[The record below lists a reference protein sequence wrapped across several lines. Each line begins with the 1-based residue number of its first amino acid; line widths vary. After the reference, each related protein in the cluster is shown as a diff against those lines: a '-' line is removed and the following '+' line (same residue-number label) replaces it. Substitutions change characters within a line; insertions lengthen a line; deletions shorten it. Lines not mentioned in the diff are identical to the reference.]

1 MLRDGG
7 PFRLLFAG
15 QALSVIGDRITPV
28 AIAFAVLAIGDAT
41 DLGLVLAASGV
52 PFALFAIA
60 GGVVSDRVGRRNV
73 MIASDVARTASQA
86 LTAVLLLTGSAEVW
100 MLVVL
105 AAVYGTAAAV
115 FMPALIGLIPQTVPP
130 ARLQEANALLGFTR
144 NGLNMIGPSIG
155 AVLVVTVGSG
165 WAVAIDALTWLVAAG
180 CMAQVKLPAA
190 TTRAADAAKPTMWR
204 DLVDGWSTFTSYT
217 WVWVVVV
224 AFGLMNA
231 IQAGAWDVLGPVVA
245 KDTIGIPAWG
255 WVLSSLA
262 AGYLVMTVVLMQWR
276 LTYPVRAGMI
286 GASLFAF
293 PIVMLGYDAHVVPLV
308 LAAFVAGAGM
318 EVFSI
323 GWQTAYHEHIP
334 NEYLSRVT
342 SYDALGSFVA
352 IPVGALA
359 FGPLA
364 DAFGIRDVV
373 ITSGVAFGAISLL
386 ALLSRSVR
394 DLPRAAPESE
404 EESSGNG
411 GTRPSKVAT

>member
-1 MLRDGG
+1 M
-7 PFRLLFAG
+7 
-15 QALSVIGDRITPV
+15 V
-28 AIAFAVLAIGDAT
+28 
-41 DLGLVLAASGV
+41 
-52 PFALFAIA
+52 
-60 GGVVSDRVGRRNV
+60 
-73 MIASDVARTASQA
+73 
-86 LTAVLLLTGSAEVW
+86 AVLLLTGTAEIW
-100 MLVVL
+100 MIVVL
-105 AAVYGTAAAV
+105 EAVNGTVSA
-115 FMPALIGLIPQTVPP
+115 FTFPAMFGVVPQVVPGSHI
-130 ARLQEANALLGFTR
+130 QQANALLGFTR

-190 TTRAADAAKPTMWR
+190 VTRAADAAKPTMWR
-204 DLVDGWSTFTSYT
+204 DLVDGWSTFTSFT

-231 IQAGAWDVLGPVVA
+231 IQAGAWNVLGPVVA

-255 WVLSSLA
+255 WVLSASA
-262 AGYLVMTVVLMQWR
+262 AGYLVMTVVLMQLR
-276 LTYPVRAGMI
+276 LTYPVRAGLI
-286 GASLFAF
+286 GASLFGL
-293 PIVMLGYDAHVVPLV
+293 PIVMLGYDAHVLPLV
-308 LAAFVAGAGM
+308 LAGFVAGAGM

-334 NEYLSRVT
+334 TEYLSRVT

-373 ITSGVAFGAISLL
+373 ITSGVAFAAISLL

-394 DLPRAAPESE
+394 DLPRAAAESE
-404 EESSGNG
+404 EASGNRG
-411 GTRPSKVAT
+411 ARPSTVAT